1 MKWAICF
8 ALAGIVAPYLIT
20 TPGHVHALLIIVGLA
35 LFGQSVLNYSQAL
48 DMDVGSSAVAVFI
61 FILFISVVAHQPLSW
76 LSLILHGDP
85 SQVPA
90 RQRPRPISQWFRKP
104 RQLIPPDSHSQAP
117 PAKNGD
123 FVRMLRQLRDLQIKF
138 SQTTAELMDALRY
151 KAMWEQSEADKRDL
165 EAKIEGLNGDVK
177 TLKEDKIYMKA
188 ELDNSK
194 KETARH
200 KARVDEC
207 EDKIVELKVERG
219 KCIYLACRR
228 CKSKLGRCAR
238 GLVAMAKMHVDAV
251 KVGKA
256 LDASSRASAAAAK
269 RALELKDQEIADKDK
284 ALSAK
289 GNDAS
294 GGPSQVSLFKHIGV
308 MDAELRAKDAAMDHL
323 RAEKDGEITRLHT
336 TIDARS
342 YCCCGRCPGG
352 GPSGGPDDGE
362 EDGDDGDDGTSNGGP
377 PQGGDA
383 QPRTPASEPSGA
395 PPCPVGGSSN
405 PPPPPSPTASPSDDD
420 AAGPAGPA
428 GPIPSEPTAPWGG
441 GDDDDAAFPPA
452 SSSAAR
458 LFAPA
463 AAGFGP
469 ASSLFV
475 PPAPATETSGIQP
488 PTHGT

>member
-1 MKWAICF
+1 MKWAIYF
-8 ALAGIVAPYLIT
+8 ALAGVVAPYLIT

-35 LFGQSVLNYSQAL
+35 LFGRSVINYSQAL

-61 FILFISVVAHQPLSW
+61 FMLFISVVAHQPLSW

-117 PAKNGD
+117 PTTNGD
-123 FVRMLRQLRDLQIKF
+123 FTRLCRQFRDLQIKF
-138 SQTTAELMDALRY
+138 SETTAELMDAIPY

-165 EAKIEGLNGDVK
+165 EAKVEGLNGDVK
-177 TLKEDKIYMKA
+177 TLKQDKIYMKA
-188 ELDNSK
+188 ELDTSK

-228 CKSKLGRCAR
+228 CKSKLGRFAR
-238 GLVAMAKMHVDAV
+238 GLVAMAKMHVDSV

-256 LDASSRASAAAAK
+256 LDASSRAAAAEAK
-269 RALELKDQEIADKDK
+269 RALALKDQVIADKDK
-284 ALSAK
+284 ALSDKEAQ
-289 GNDAS
+289 
-294 GGPSQVSLFKHIGV
+294 GGPSQVSLFRHIGV
-308 MDAELRAKDAAMDHL
+308 MDAELRAKDAAMDRL
-323 RAEKDGEITRLHT
+323 RTEKDGEIGRLHAM
-336 TIDARS
+336 IDARS
-342 YCCCGRCPGG
+342 YCCCGRCGGG
-352 GPSGGPDDGE
+352 GPSS
-362 EDGDDGDDGTSNGGP
+362 DDGDDGTSNGGP

-383 QPRTPASEPSGA
+383 QPPTPASEPSGA
-395 PPCPVGGSSN
+395 PPCPVGGSSS
-405 PPPPPSPTASPSDDD
+405 PPPPPSPAASPSDDD
-420 AAGPAGPA
+420 AASSGPNGPAAPA
-428 GPIPSEPTAPWGG
+428 APIPPEPTAPSG
-441 GDDDDAAFPPA
+441 GDDDDDAASPPA

-475 PPAPATETSGIQP
+475 PPAPAAGTSGIQP